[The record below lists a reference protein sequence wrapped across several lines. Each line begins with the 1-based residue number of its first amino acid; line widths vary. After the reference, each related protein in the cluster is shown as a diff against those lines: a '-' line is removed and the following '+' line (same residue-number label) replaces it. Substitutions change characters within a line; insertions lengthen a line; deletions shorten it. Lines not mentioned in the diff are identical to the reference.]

1 MGGGNRNKS
10 KKSKKPK
17 IRKIDPKQFDN
28 RRETTTTTNTNTN
41 NKKLTT
47 KQQLQNK
54 VQQRFKDREAKG
66 LDGLTGMRKISDA
79 ERKQGKT
86 QLTQYRAAQRDQV
99 QNAAYGRQA
108 TFKTGIPSGDNLKAG
123 SFGISEA
130 GKAQAEANKQEK
142 AAADMAARSQNMFSA
157 SNTFNTNFDLGA
169 AKGFNTIS
177 VANMLAPKGGLSSY
191 YMSGNRP
198 NLNFNQAMKLE
209 NSMHQQTGKFNPN
222 SKFNLSMYARGESNP
237 FRGMPG
243 YGTAKSLI
251 NPRIRD
257 INMQRM
263 FAGKPPLSMDKIN
276 PGGFQTAPTEGF
288 RRLAPALG
296 AFVPGLSIGN
306 RLFNEGKAD
315 SATTQAINSI
325 GDVNLGGLTITSR
338 SPEST
343 DIGARAGRFISSIP
357 GRVVDAF
364 TGGDETK
371 IASAG
376 GLNIGDSSAET
387 SEGSATGRT
396 LGNRLLGGIDA
407 IMRDTTDFDKRGVG
421 NPAAF
426 GLENTVAGSVLNAA
440 AQETGTINQ
449 FRKDTDNFSNLTN
462 FNKLS
467 NDEKVKTA
475 QNVLKF
481 TNDSQAAQA
490 LGEGLGLG
498 KDFKTKINDAVDNV
512 QGRLEGV
519 TADRDS
525 LYGVTSDFARDIG
538 TDPDLNPINKFLTA
552 TATDNLGEA
561 GKEKNILGMTN
572 EMARDIKAAFQDD
585 SPTTKGLSAE
595 QRGIVGQFGNRILS
609 GKATDGLREATY
621 GYGGREGAVNAG
633 LTEGQP
639 LNFSDIQN
647 TALAMKDNLGT
658 DTTLASKRF
667 DEAKRLVTPDGV
679 TAGSLIRGS
688 LPRFGNRTG
697 SSGSTSTMRGTGTTA
712 PAATPMEELLIP
724 QTPTY
729 TAPTQTGTDTSNL
742 QQIQQQSYMQN
753 LAQLGITNLM
763 QLPQF
768 RTQQQ
773 RAPRRFRSF
782 RRDYF

>member
-86 QLTQYRAAQRDQV
+86 QLTQYRAAQTKQV
-99 QNAAYGRQA
+99 QDAARTRNAAFQANKAGGTSAQVAKDNARYGN
-108 TFKTGIPSGDNLKAG
+108 TVPSGSFNISAAG
-123 SFGISEA
+123 QE
-130 GKAQAEANKQEK
+130 QAAANKQEK

-376 GLNIGDSSAET
+376 GLN
-387 SEGSATGRT
+387 
-396 LGNRLLGGIDA
+396 L
-407 IMRDTTDFDKRGVG
+407 
-421 NPAAF
+421 
-426 GLENTVAGSVLNAA
+426 
-440 AQETGTINQ
+440 
-449 FRKDTDNFSNLTN
+449 
-462 FNKLS
+462 
-467 NDEKVKTA
+467 
-475 QNVLKF
+475 
-481 TNDSQAAQA
+481 
-490 LGEGLGLG
+490 
-498 KDFKTKINDAVDNV
+498 
-512 QGRLEGV
+512 
-519 TADRDS
+519 
-525 LYGVTSDFARDIG
+525 
-538 TDPDLNPINKFLTA
+538 
-552 TATDNLGEA
+552 
-561 GKEKNILGMTN
+561 
-572 EMARDIKAAFQDD
+572 
-585 SPTTKGLSAE
+585 
-595 QRGIVGQFGNRILS
+595 
-609 GKATDGLREATY
+609 
-621 GYGGREGAVNAG
+621 
-633 LTEGQP
+633 
-639 LNFSDIQN
+639 
-647 TALAMKDNLGT
+647 
-658 DTTLASKRF
+658 
-667 DEAKRLVTPDGV
+667 
-679 TAGSLIRGS
+679 SLIH
-688 LPRFGNRTG
+688 
-697 SSGSTSTMRGTGTTA
+697 
-712 PAATPMEELLIP
+712 I
-724 QTPTY
+724 
-729 TAPTQTGTDTSNL
+729 
-742 QQIQQQSYMQN
+742 
-753 LAQLGITNLM
+753 
-763 QLPQF
+763 
-768 RTQQQ
+768 
-773 RAPRRFRSF
+773 
-782 RRDYF
+782 